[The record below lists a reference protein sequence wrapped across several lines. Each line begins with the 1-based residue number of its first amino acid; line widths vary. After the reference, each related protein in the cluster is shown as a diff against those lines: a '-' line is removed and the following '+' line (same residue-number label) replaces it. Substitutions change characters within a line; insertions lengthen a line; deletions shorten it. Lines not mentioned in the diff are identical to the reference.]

1 MPSFRHSGRNMAMVE
16 LKGLHTVKANGRTY
30 YYAWRGGPAVKG
42 AYGTPEFHASYN
54 EAVAGRVA
62 PDGKRFLSVVIR
74 YRASDEYKALAEST
88 RSKWARWLDRISDYF
103 GGLRTAQFSRTEKIR
118 PHIKKWRAQYAG
130 TPRTADMGMQVLS
143 RVCSYG
149 VDTLAEIASNPCDGI
164 KQLYS
169 VDRSEI
175 IWTDDDVAALK
186 AKCSKEIAFAVDLA
200 AHTGLR
206 VSDLIKLSWSH
217 VGEHAIIMNTGK
229 RSGRSKKVKEAVIP
243 IYADLRALLGR
254 IPKRA
259 TTVLT
264 SSKKRP
270 WTYNGLA
277 SSFRDAKAEVWPEGD
292 DLHFHDLRGTAA
304 TKFYLADLPIREIAE
319 ILAWDEDTV
328 DKIIRRYVG
337 RKTAILERIRKMD
350 SAKRGT

>member
-1 MPSFRHSGRNMAMVE
+1 MPNFRHSGQNMVMVE
-16 LKGLHTVKANGRTY
+16 LKGLHTVKAKGRTY
-30 YYAWRGGPAVKG
+30 HYAWRGGPAVKG
-42 AYGTPEFHASYN
+42 EPGTPEFMDAYN
-54 EAVAGRVA
+54 EAIAGRA
-62 PDGKRFLSVVIR
+62 ATDGKRFRSVVIR

-88 RSKWARWLDRISDYF
+88 RGKWSRWLDRIVDYF
-103 GGLRTAQFSRTEKIR
+103 GDLRTAQFSRTEKIR
-118 PHIKKWRAQYAG
+118 PHIKKWRAQYAS

-149 VDTLAEIASNPCDGI
+149 VDTLAEISSNPCDGI

-175 IWTDDDVAALK
+175 IWTDDDLATLK
-186 AKCSKEIAFAVDLA
+186 AKCSAEIWQAVELA

-217 VGEHAIIMNTGK
+217 IGDHAIVMKTGK
-229 RSGRSKKVKEAVIP
+229 RSGRSKKVKEAIIP
-243 IYADLRALLGR
+243 IYADLRAIIDR

-304 TKFYLADLPIREIAE
+304 TKFYLAGLTIREIAE
-319 ILAWDEDTV
+319 VLAWDEEAV

-350 SAKRGT
+350 AAKQGT

>member
-1 MPSFRHSGRNMAMVE
+1 MVMVE
-16 LKGLHTVKANGRTY
+16 LKGLHTVKSKGRTY
-30 YYAWRGGPAVKG
+30 NYAWRGGPAIKG
-42 AYGTPEFHASYN
+42 EPGTPEFMDAYN
-54 EAVAGRVA
+54 EAVAGRA
-62 PDGKRFLSVVIR
+62 ATDGKRFRSVVIR

-88 RSKWARWLDRISDYF
+88 RGKWSRWLDRIADYF
-103 GGLRTAQFSRTEKIR
+103 GDLRTTQFSRTEKIR
-118 PHIKKWRAQYAG
+118 PHIKRWRAQYAS

-169 VDRSEI
+169 ADRSEI
-175 IWTDDDVAALK
+175 IWTPDDIAALK
-186 AKCSKEIAFAVDLA
+186 AKCSTEIAFAVDLA

-206 VSDLIKLSWSH
+206 VGDLIKLSWSH

-243 IYADLRALLGR
+243 IYADLRTLLDR

-304 TKFYLADLPIREIAE
+304 TKFYLAGLTIREIAE

-337 RKTAILERIRKMD
+337 RKTAILERIRKLD
-350 SAKRGT
+350 SAKQGT

>member
-1 MPSFRHSGRNMAMVE
+1 MVMVE
-16 LKGLHTVKANGRTY
+16 LKGLHTVKAKGRTY
-30 YYAWRGGPAVKG
+30 HYAWRGGPAITG
-42 AYGTPEFHASYN
+42 EPGTPEFMDAYN
-54 EAVAGRVA
+54 EAIAGRA
-62 PDGKRFLSVVIR
+62 ATDGKRFRSVVVR

-88 RSKWARWLDRISDYF
+88 RGKWSRWLDRIVDYF
-103 GGLRTAQFSRTEKIR
+103 GDLRTAQFSRTEKIR
-118 PHIKKWRAQYAG
+118 PHIKKWRAQYAS

-175 IWTDDDVAALK
+175 IWTDDDLAALK
-186 AKCSKEIAFAVDLA
+186 AKCSAEIWQAVDLA

-217 VGEHAIIMNTGK
+217 IGDHAIVMKTGK
-229 RSGRSKKVKEAVIP
+229 RSGRSKKVKEAIIP
-243 IYADLRALLGR
+243 VYAELRAIIDR

-277 SSFRDAKAEVWPEGD
+277 SSFRDAKAEAWPEGD

-304 TKFYLADLPIREIAE
+304 TKFYLAGLTTREIAE
-319 ILAWDEDTV
+319 ILAWDEETV

-350 SAKRGT
+350 AAKQGT